1 MKKDISKS
9 TIQVQIATPHWL
21 KRKLIYFPR
30 EFASFFPTDAFCA
43 RGKPEFGT
51 YPNNGVPVTFDYGIT
66 KTTCDISTDKAGKMR
81 PSVTGKPID
90 DFYKAFNAVVG
101 DYVTISKG
109 EDRVFHIKLVKV
121 NGSTV

>member
-1 MKKDISKS
+1 MKNIISKT

-21 KRKLIYFPR
+21 KHKTIYFSQ
-30 EFASFFPTDAFCA
+30 EFASFFPADALRA
-43 RGKPEFGT
+43 RDESERANYPEHGL
-51 YPNNGVPVTFDYGIT
+51 PVTFDYGVS
-66 KTTCDISTDKAGKMR
+66 KSTCDISIKAGKMR
-81 PSVTGKPID
+81 PSVTGKPIG
-90 DFYKAFNAVVG
+90 DFYKAFNAEVG